1 MPDALDDRMAST
13 EARLPAAESF
23 LAECI
28 EFKRAHVPSGRFYPA
43 FLQGALTGDQLRRWA
58 KEMYHFVQLGIPALT
73 AWLAH
78 APTTVERESAR
89 LVARNLAGELGFLD
103 EPDHRDLYLG
113 FLAGLGIEEADAKAH
128 LPLAST
134 IGAATTLCAFC
145 RSSFEE
151 GLGAFGLGME
161 LQVPG
166 RPNGA
171 AMILKAL
178 ERYDIP
184 DEALAFYRIH
194 VAAEEEHGANA
205 AATLAPYLESP
216 MQRARVRQAFR
227 WSVVAIAG
235 MQTGFDA
242 ILEG

>member
-1 MPDALDDRMAST
+1 MS
-13 EARLPAAESF
+13 AERF
-23 LAECI
+23 LTDCI
-28 EFKRAHVPSGRFYPA
+28 EFKRSHVPSGRFYGA
-43 FLQGALTGDQLRRWA
+43 FLGGKLTRAQLERWA

-78 APTTVERESAR
+78 APTTVERDSAR
-89 LVARNLAGELGFLD
+89 LVARNLAGELGFLN

-113 FLAGLGIEEADAKAH
+113 FLAGLDIDEAAAKAH

-178 ERYDIP
+178 ERYDLP
-184 DEALAFYRIH
+184 DEALEFYRIH
-194 VAAEEEHGANA
+194 VAAEDEHGANA
-205 AATLAPYLESP
+205 AATLAPFLQTDA
-216 MQRARVRQAFR
+216 QRTLVRTAFQ

-235 MQTGFDA
+235 MQSGFDA
-242 ILEG
+242 ILGS